1 MQHPATVP
9 RLGGGTM
16 QEENR
21 EYFMNLVKRNKVEWE
36 HEYEYWNKLNW
47 K

>member
-1 MQHPATVP
+1 
-9 RLGGGTM
+9 M

-21 EYFMNLVKRNKVEWE
+21 QYFMNLVKRNKAEWE